1 MPRYLD
7 LRQRIAVAD
16 FITEQVEYLPPDSLI
31 RVRAEQ
37 VLHDVHHGKG
47 AEVSREVLSA
57 IARDVGRASWVPR
70 VVLGRYVRTPA
81 GKQDEWRRVV
91 AAVSNSTAHLLERF
105 RKSENVSSLEEVLA
119 HESSHQAFRDAER
132 IEIHE
137 VRIHL
142 LPAMWHEIKSRLS
155 DDARTAQTLLATI
168 EERIKSYRETGLA
181 EAELDAGDVISRVE
195 DWEDRLYF
203 GGEVLDPEKL
213 EAEVIFERSAEGE
226 GGDRVE

>member
-1 MPRYLD
+1 MPRHLN
-7 LRQRIAVAD
+7 LQQRIAMID
-16 FITEQVEYLPPDSLI
+16 FIMEQVEYLAPDSLI

-37 VLHDVHHGKG
+37 VVHDAQHGKG
-47 AEVSREVLSA
+47 AEVSREVLA
-57 IARDVGRASWVPR
+57 TVARDVGRASWVPR
-70 VVLGRYVRTPA
+70 IVLARYLRTPA

-105 RKSENVSSLEEVLA
+105 RKSENMSSLEEVLA
-119 HESSHQAFRDAER
+119 HEFSSQAFHDAER

-137 VRIHL
+137 VRTHL
-142 LPAMWHEIKSRLS
+142 LPTMWHEIKGHVS
-155 DDARTAQTLLATI
+155 DDARTAQALLAKI
-168 EERIKSYRETGLA
+168 EEHLKRYRETGLG
-181 EAELDAGDVISRVE
+181 EAELDAGDIISRVE

>member
-7 LRQRIAVAD
+7 LHHRIAVVD
-16 FITEQVEYLPPDSLI
+16 FIMEQMEYLSADALI

-37 VLHDVHHGKG
+37 IVHDVQHGKG
-47 AEVSREVLSA
+47 ADVSREALAAV
-57 IARDVGRASWVPR
+57 ARDVGRASWVPR
-70 VVLGRYVRTPA
+70 VVLARYLRTPA

-105 RKSENVSSLEEVLA
+105 RKSENASSLEEVLA
-119 HESSHQAFRDAER
+119 HESSHQAFHDAER
-132 IEIHE
+132 IEIRE

-142 LPAMWHEIKSRLS
+142 LPTMWHEIKDHVS
-155 DDARTAQTLLATI
+155 DDARTAQALLATI
-168 EERIKSYRETGLA
+168 EERLKAYRETGLA
-181 EAELDAGDVISRVE
+181 EAELDAGDIISRVE